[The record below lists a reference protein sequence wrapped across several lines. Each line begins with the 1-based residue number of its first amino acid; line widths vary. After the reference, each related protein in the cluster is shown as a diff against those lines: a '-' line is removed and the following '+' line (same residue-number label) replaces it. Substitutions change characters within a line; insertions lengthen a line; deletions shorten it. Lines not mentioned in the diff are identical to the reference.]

1 MPDAQL
7 VVTSEELLAS
17 LERAQAIINSGTRPH
32 VEGAGPL
39 AQRLLRSSGTF
50 AMVRARAIQFGSKSG
65 GNLILLCLLPAEV
78 VWA

>member
-50 AMVRARAIQFGSKSG
+50 AMRARAIQFGSKSG